1 VQSGIVWAVV
11 ALLGGFAYITLRNAD
26 WSLLSP
32 DDYPGISSII
42 SSVALTFFAFLGFA
56 IVAFSAG
63 DLKNPEKDLP
73 RAMYLSL
80 LITTT
85 LYVAIALGVYGMLP
99 LPEVIAAG
107 DTAIAKAAEPIL
119 GSAGFVI
126 MTITAC
132 FSTSSAVNS
141 QFFAT
146 TGVISYLA
154 KIGQIP
160 PIFGRQAGKNGNLGT
175 ALSTIVVCVLTMLF
189 DLSAVA
195 SIGSV
200 VALIIFMMV
209 GFAHLRLIRETG
221 ANRPLVYLSI
231 VTCAITLA
239 AFCIDTL
246 PDEPGTAVA
255 LVVFLVLAVVVDR
268 YWRQIPYF
276 RGDDQPAV
284 VPPDAA
290 PANQ

>member
-1 VQSGIVWAVV
+1 
-11 ALLGGFAYITLRNAD
+11 
-26 WSLLSP
+26 
-32 DDYPGISSII
+32 
-42 SSVALTFFAFLGFA
+42 
-56 IVAFSAG
+56 
-63 DLKNPEKDLP
+63 
-73 RAMYLSL
+73 M
-80 LITTT
+80 
-85 LYVAIALGVYGMLP
+85 AIALGVYGMLP

-146 TGVISYLA
+146 TGVVSYLA

-160 PIFGRQAGKNGNLGT
+160 AIFGRQAGKDGNLGT
-175 ALSTIVVCVLTMLF
+175 ALSTIVVCVLTLLF

-200 VALIIFMMV
+200 VALIIFIMV
-209 GFAHLRLIRETG
+209 GIAHLKLIPETG
-221 ANRPLVYLSI
+221 ANRFMVYLSI
-231 VTCAITLA
+231 ITCAITLA

-255 LVVFLVLAVVVDR
+255 LIVFLALAVVVDR
-268 YWRQIPYF
+268 YWRQVPYF
-276 RGDDQPAV
+276 RDYELPTV
-284 VPPDAA
+284 A
-290 PANQ
+290 PVDK